1 MELRQLRQF
10 VVLAETMNVHRAAER
25 LNMAQPPL
33 STSLK
38 KLEAELG
45 ERLFERTT
53 RQMRLTSAGG
63 LLLAHARRVL
73 SEYDQA
79 LHALEAAR
87 SGDKGWVSIGFVGT
101 ATCAILPRLIPQF
114 KQAYPGV
121 HLSLRESTSNEIL
134 KELEQGLLDLGI
146 VRAPL
151 FQAASV
157 TLEQIEADDLILA
170 LPERHH
176 LASLP
181 EISLHDLRDEAFVAY
196 SPSRVPSLHGL
207 LVLNCQ
213 KAGFMPRIAQ
223 EAVQVQTIVSL
234 VGSGLGIALVPSI
247 ATQGGPPGV
256 AFRPVVDLGPS
267 GSTSLAL
274 AHSPERI
281 TPAARLFRSIAV
293 STPHGDRA
301 PGPLFSPAPE

>member
-10 VVLAETMNVHRAAER
+10 AVLAETLNVHRAAER

-38 KLEAELG
+38 KLEIELG

-53 RQMRLTSAGG
+53 RQMRLTAVGG

-73 SEYDQA
+73 SEYDQT

-87 SGDKGWVSIGFVGT
+87 SGDRGWVSIGFVGT

-114 KQAYPGV
+114 KLAYPGV
-121 HLSLRESTSNEIL
+121 HLSLRESTSSEIL
-134 KELEQGLLDLGI
+134 KDLEQGLLDLGV

-157 TLEQIEADDLILA
+157 MLEQIETDKLILA
-170 LPERHH
+170 LPEGHR
-176 LASLP
+176 LASRSQ
-181 EISLHDLRDEAFVAY
+181 ISLHDLQEETFVAY
-196 SPSRVPSLHGL
+196 SPSRVPTLHGL
-207 LVLNCQ
+207 LVLACQ

-223 EAVQVQTIVSL
+223 EAIQVQTIVSL

-247 ATQGGPPGV
+247 ATQGGPAGV
-256 AFRPVVDLGPS
+256 AFRPISDLGSS

-274 AHSPERI
+274 AHSPDRLS
-281 TPAARLFRSIAV
+281 PAARLFRNMAV
-293 STPHGDRA
+293 STAYGD
-301 PGPLFSPAPE
+301 

>member
-1 MELRQLRQF
+1 MRQF

-53 RQMRLTSAGG
+53 RQMRLTSAGS

-73 SEYDQA
+73 SEYDQT

-87 SGDKGWVSIGFVGT
+87 SGDRGWVSIGFVGT

-114 KQAYPGV
+114 KLAYPGV
-121 HLSLRESTSNEIL
+121 HLSLRESTSSEIL
-134 KELEQGLLDLGI
+134 KDLEQGLLDLGI

-157 TLEQIEADDLILA
+157 MLEQIETDNLILA
-170 LPERHH
+170 LPEGHR
-176 LASLP
+176 LASRSQ
-181 EISLHDLRDEAFVAY
+181 ISLHDLQEETFVAY
-196 SPSRVPSLHGL
+196 SPSRVPTLHGL
-207 LVLNCQ
+207 LVLACQ

-223 EAVQVQTIVSL
+223 EAIQVQTIVSL

-247 ATQGGPPGV
+247 ATQGGPAGV
-256 AFRPVVDLGPS
+256 VFRPISDIGSL

-281 TPAARLFRSIAV
+281 TPAARLFRNMAV
-293 STPHGDRA
+293 STAHGDRA
-301 PGPLFSPAPE
+301 HDLHPSPAPE